1 MVDSRSGEMEVFV
14 TVAEQGSFS
23 EAARRLRL
31 TPSAVSKLVTRI
43 EDRLQ
48 TRLFFRSTRALRLS
62 PEGEA
67 YLARARLILAEIEDA
82 ERSIADGAS
91 ARPRGKLRVTVSVGF
106 GVTYVVPMM
115 PEFLRCYPE
124 IELDLLLSDTL
135 VDLLEDRVDIAL
147 RSGPLRDSSLK
158 ARKILVCDRV
168 IVGSPGYLEA
178 FGVPRRP
185 EELEAH
191 NCLTLSLLRNFDHW
205 PFRLPSGQK
214 LEQPVS
220 GTFQT
225 NNGPTLRQLCLAG
238 VGLGRVGRFNV
249 QADIDA
255 GRLVP
260 VLEDYYGGD
269 DELIHALYAP
279 HQHLAARVRA
289 FIDFLVE
296 RVAAGSHIDSH

>member
-67 YLARARLILAEIEDA
+67 YLVRARLILAEIEDA
-82 ERSIADGAS
+82 ERTIADGAS
-91 ARPRGKLRVTVSVGF
+91 ARPRGKLRVTASVGF
-106 GVTYVVPMM
+106 GVTYIVPMV
-115 PEFLRCYPE
+115 PEFLRRYPE
-124 IELDLLLSDTL
+124 IALDLLLTDT
-135 VDLLEDRVDIAL
+135 VIDLLEERTDIAI
-147 RSGPLRDSSLK
+147 RSGALRDSSLK
-158 ARKILVCDRV
+158 ARKILENDRV
-168 IVGSPGYLEA
+168 IVASPAYLA
-178 FGVPRRP
+178 AAGMPRVPQDLA
-185 EELEAH
+185 EH
-191 NCLTLSLLRNFDHW
+191 NCLTLSMLRNFDHW
-205 PFRLPSGQK
+205 PFRLPTGEAV
-214 LEQPVS
+214 EQPVAGS
-220 GTFQT
+220 FQT
-225 NNGPTLRQLCLAG
+225 NNGPTLRQMCLAG

-249 QADIDA
+249 QADLAA
-255 GRLVP
+255 GRLVS
-260 VLEDYYGGD
+260 VLEDFYAGD
-269 DELIHALYAP
+269 NETIHALYAP

-296 RVAAGSHIDSH
+296 RVGDIG

>member
-48 TRLFFRSTRALRLS
+48 ARLFFRSTRALRLS

-106 GVTYVVPMM
+106 GVTYIVPMM

-124 IELDLLLSDTL
+124 IDLDLLLSDTV
-135 VDLLEDRVDIAL
+135 VDLLEERVDIAL
-147 RSGPLRDSSLK
+147 RSGPLRDSSLR
-158 ARKILVCDRV
+158 ARKILQCDRV
-168 IVGSPGYLEA
+168 IVGAPAYLEA
-178 FGVPRRP
+178 QGIPRHP
-185 EELEAH
+185 EELDAH
-191 NCLTLSLLRNFDHW
+191 NCMTLSQMRNFNHW
-205 PFRLPSGQK
+205 PFRLLSGQVV
-214 LEQPVS
+214 EQPVS

-238 VGLGRVGRFNV
+238 W
-249 QADIDA
+249 
-255 GRLVP
+255 
-260 VLEDYYGGD
+260 GGSMCRP
-269 DELIHALYAP
+269 ISMRGAWCRCSRTSMP
-279 HQHLAARVRA
+279 
-289 FIDFLVE
+289 
-296 RVAAGSHIDSH
+296 GTTN

>member
-1 MVDSRSGEMEVFV
+1 MVDSRSGEMDVFV

-48 TRLFFRSTRALRLS
+48 ARLFFRSTRALRLS

-91 ARPRGKLRVTVSVGF
+91 ARPRGKLRVSVSVGF
-106 GVTYVVPMM
+106 GVTYIVPMM
-115 PEFLRCYPE
+115 PEFLRCYPD
-124 IELDLLLSDTL
+124 IELDLLLSDTI
-135 VDLLEDRVDIAL
+135 VDLLEERVDIAL

-158 ARKILVCDRV
+158 ARKILQCDRV
-168 IVGSPGYLEA
+168 IVGAPAYLAAHGIPRHPG
-178 FGVPRRP
+178 
-185 EELEAH
+185 ELDAH
-191 NCLTLSLLRNFDHW
+191 NCMTLSQMRNFDHW
-205 PFRLPSGQK
+205 PFRLPSGQAV
-214 LEQPVS
+214 EQPVS

-260 VLEDYYGGD
+260 VLEDFYAGD

-296 RVAAGSHIDSH
+296 RVAASHIDSH

>member
-1 MVDSRSGEMEVFV
+1 MVDSRSGEMDVFV

-48 TRLFFRSTRALRLS
+48 ARLFFRSTRALRLS

-91 ARPRGKLRVTVSVGF
+91 ARPRGKLRVSVSVGF
-106 GVTYVVPMM
+106 GVTYIVPMM
-115 PEFLRCYPE
+115 PEFLRCYPD
-124 IELDLLLSDTL
+124 IELDLLLSDTI
-135 VDLLEDRVDIAL
+135 VDLLEERVDIAL

-158 ARKILVCDRV
+158 ARKILQCDRV
-168 IVGSPGYLEA
+168 IVGAPAYLAAHGIPRHPG
-178 FGVPRRP
+178 
-185 EELEAH
+185 ELDAH
-191 NCLTLSLLRNFDHW
+191 NCMTLSQMRNFDHW
-205 PFRLPSGQK
+205 PFRLPSGQAV
-214 LEQPVS
+214 EQPVS

-238 VGLGRVGRFNV
+238 VGLGRMGRFNV

-260 VLEDYYGGD
+260 VLEDFYAGD

-296 RVAAGSHIDSH
+296 RVAASHIDSH